1 MEITSGCSKCAVP
14 QIKWCPQKPKNR
26 RAPGPLKPPRVAKVK
41 KWNTKNPPQ
50 GWCVAFFLWPIR
62 KYFVSCFVPFCI
74 LPLKMKR
81 KAAWGA
87 HIKHT
92 ENQRQEQDAGHSCH
106 LKFIFIEICLG
117 KWCQENKICVSDLQL
132 ELLWI
137 ETIFEDGGWLNQCQV
152 FQSLRWPKFSQYK
165 RKELKR
171 NAIWELITINGCKY
185 YFKYSFT
192 LESSLL

>member
-87 HIKHT
+87 HINKTHRESET
-92 ENQRQEQDAGHSCH
+92 GARCRALLPLEIHFYWNLFREVVPRKQDLRQRPSARTSVDWNNFRGWRVVKSVPSIPV
-106 LKFIFIEICLG
+106 LKMAEIL
-117 KWCQENKICVSDLQL
+117 
-132 ELLWI
+132 
-137 ETIFEDGGWLNQCQV
+137 
-152 FQSLRWPKFSQYK
+152 
-165 RKELKR
+165 
-171 NAIWELITINGCKY
+171 AI
-185 YFKYSFT
+185 
-192 LESSLL
+192 